1 MLQFCQYIYT
11 FKGGCNAFNYTSY
24 AVVGF
29 GEAPRGHPASPKS
42 LLAAGAAAGC
52 PLGVAAPAAR
62 KEFFGGLLALQ
73 TTCLAGDR
81 ISRVIRAIQ
90 AGIAFLGFFIPHEG
104 SRWSHLHHARKDKFA
119 KGKALARAPLQPPCS
134 GVVLTLQT
142 GSDSL

>member
-1 MLQFCQYIYT
+1 LSIHLHFQRQLQRPLITRVTRWWGSGRLCLPEIPSSLRERRP
-11 FKGGCNAFNYTSY
+11 GALW
-24 AVVGF
+24 
-29 GEAPRGHPASPKS
+29 ASPLPQREKS
-42 LLAAGAAAGC
+42 
-52 PLGVAAPAAR
+52 
-62 KEFFGGLLALQ
+62 FFGGLQALQ
-73 TTCLAGDR
+73 TTRLAGDR

-90 AGIAFLGFFIPHEG
+90 AGIAFQGFFMPHEG